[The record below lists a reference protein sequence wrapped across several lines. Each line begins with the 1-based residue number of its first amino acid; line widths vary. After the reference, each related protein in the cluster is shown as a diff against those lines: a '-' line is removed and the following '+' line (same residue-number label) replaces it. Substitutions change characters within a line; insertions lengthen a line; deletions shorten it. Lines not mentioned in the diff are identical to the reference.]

1 MHFINREE
9 ISIASFSLYVSFSFL
24 KVGHTNQVTVQGV
37 NWSVLIAGRIIYL
50 KIDPV
55 SLPSHYFF
63 TGEQWT
69 FLSIKESWRYN
80 WILTGEEDGFTS
92 ACGQIAQ
99 WHN

>member
-1 MHFINREE
+1 MHFIRREE
-9 ISIASFSLYVSFSFL
+9 IFIASFPLYVPFIFL

-50 KIDPV
+50 KIVPV
-55 SLPSHYFF
+55 SLPSCLYFF

-80 WILTGEEDGFTS
+80 WILNGEEDGFTS
-92 ACGQIAQ
+92 ACG
-99 WHN
+99 

>member
-1 MHFINREE
+1 MHFIRREE
-9 ISIASFSLYVSFSFL
+9 IFIASFPLYVPFIFL

-50 KIDPV
+50 KIVPV
-55 SLPSHYFF
+55 SLPSCLYFF

-69 FLSIKESWRYN
+69 FLSIKERWRYN

-92 ACGQIAQ
+92 ACG
-99 WHN
+99 